1 MISIK
6 KGSTDQTFPVY
17 AVDAMS
23 GLPKTGLTY
32 SDVTARYIRARSTA
46 AAITPV
52 SLASPD
58 AAHSDGGFIEIDA
71 SNSKGWYRFDVPD
84 AAFATGVDSV
94 VVTLQADGAL
104 LTPIV
109 AQLVDYSP
117 SDIYAEVHLSKAAL
131 ANKRLHTI
139 STGVDVIKDDDGN
152 TTLRT
157 MTPSYDGD
165 DTVTVTPS

>member
-6 KGSTDQTFPVY
+6 KGSTDQTFLVY

-23 GLPKTGLTY
+23 GLPKTGLTH
-32 SDVTARYIRARSTA
+32 SEVTARHVRARSTA

-58 AAHSDGGFIEIDA
+58 VAHDDGGFIEIDA
-71 SNSKGWYRFDVPD
+71 TNCKGWYRFDVPD
-84 AAFATGVDSV
+84 AAFASGTDSV
-94 VVTLQADGAL
+94 VVTLQADDAL

-109 AQLVDYSP
+109 AQLVDHS
-117 SDIYAEVHLSKAAL
+117 SGDIFEEVHLSKAAL
-131 ANKRLHTI
+131 VNKRLHTI
-139 STGVDVIKDDDGN
+139 STGVDVIKDDDGD

-157 MTPSYDGD
+157 MTPSFDGD

>member
-17 AVDAMS
+17 AVDAIS
-23 GLPKTGLTY
+23 GLPKTGLSD
-32 SDVTARYIRARSTA
+32 SDVTARHIRARSTA
-46 AAITPV
+46 AAIIPA

-58 AAHSDGGFIEIDA
+58 AAHNDGGFIEIDA
-71 SNSKGWYRFDVPD
+71 TNCQGWYRFDVPD
-84 AAFATGVDSV
+84 AAFAGGVESV
-94 VVTLQADGAL
+94 VVTLAADGTL

-109 AQLVDYSP
+109 AQLVDYLAG
-117 SDIYAEVHLSKAAL
+117 DLYAEVHLSKAAL

-139 STGVDVIKDDDGN
+139 STGVDVIKDDDGS

-157 MTPSYDGD
+157 MTPSFDGD